1 LSSESASEGQQSSK
15 DTGNEEEAVLFS
27 DEDEE
32 FSKVKFK
39 KQGGQF
45 KLMEI
50 QVPPNMIKA
59 QGANRLRWDL
69 MIIVLAVY

>member
-1 LSSESASEGQQSSK
+1 MG
-15 DTGNEEEAVLFS
+15 EEEELDDEVETQDQPDKNVVLFS

-50 QVPPNMIKA
+50 EVPPNMIKA
-59 QGANRLRWDL
+59 
-69 MIIVLAVY
+69 

>member
-1 LSSESASEGQQSSK
+1 M
-15 DTGNEEEAVLFS
+15 VLFS

-45 KLMEI
+45 KLMEV

-59 QGANRLRWDL
+59 
-69 MIIVLAVY
+69 